1 MVLLRVSRVY
11 HINKYQGETKL
22 AQVIGLSK
30 FPSGSTIYR
39 FLEKFSTL
47 TFCRRIQRVNRDL
60 IKDQLEMQKQVV
72 IDGDT
77 STVES
82 YENKKQGAEKGF
94 NKKNPGGNCFQALTF
109 FGAGFALKS
118 DLLGGKAAPLRS
130 YRTIAHL
137 KEVRKICGRID
148 WVRLDAGFISGKT
161 LSLLDKFSVCHN
173 LQEKINYVV
182 NAGMKCWG
190 GKEALRKS
198 KFQEWHKVEKGVYLQ
213 DQGWSKVYY
222 KDGNLHR
229 LILVKQFFDGGKDS
243 KGKESWK
250 YYLLCTNSEMP
261 AVSLYYFYHQRQTIE
276 NFFDE
281 AKNDYF
287 INNLPCRKLLGNS
300 LLFNIK
306 ALAFNLM
313 CLFRH
318 EVLREEDASI
328 RLSTF
333 QRNYM
338 ERDISFDGCTLF
350 IYRYDNVH
358 YRRVLV
364 ILQRLKKLGVALKY
378 RIC

>member
-1 MVLLRVSRVY
+1 MDIEKDFQGSAFSKKSNSKYSTADLVKAIVAMVLLRVSRVY

-198 KFQEWHKVEKGVYLQ
+198 KFQE
-213 DQGWSKVYY
+213 S
-222 KDGNLHR
+222 
-229 LILVKQFFDGGKDS
+229 
-243 KGKESWK
+243 
-250 YYLLCTNSEMP
+250 M
-261 AVSLYYFYHQRQTIE
+261 
-276 NFFDE
+276 
-281 AKNDYF
+281 
-287 INNLPCRKLLGNS
+287 
-300 LLFNIK
+300 K
-306 ALAFNLM
+306 A
-313 CLFRH
+313 
-318 EVLREEDASI
+318 
-328 RLSTF
+328 
-333 QRNYM
+333 
-338 ERDISFDGCTLF
+338 
-350 IYRYDNVH
+350 
-358 YRRVLV
+358 
-364 ILQRLKKLGVALKY
+364 
-378 RIC
+378 